1 VHTCFSTSCTCVHCS
16 ASTCICSNKSYKI
29 SHVTQHLQYN
39 TVLYEIAEKPP
50 QQKAQLTCARILRT
64 VSLVCTSLAW
74 ASSKMHSCS
83 CFAVTVIRDHKKQ
96 RKEESCYQEQ
106 NSNICSTGAH
116 STAKQWV
123 SSTHTFC
130 LSRWSMA
137 LLDFGAFEDMEFS
150 GASSSAKTL
159 FSSSIVFWTTVR
171 MMSSS
176 HSWPEE
182 PHGA

>member
-1 VHTCFSTSCTCVHCS
+1 MHTCFSTSCTCVHCS

-39 TVLYEIAEKPP
+39 TVLYEIAEKSP

-64 VSLVCTSLAW
+64 VSLVCTSLAS
-74 ASSKMHSCS
+74 ASSKMHSFS
-83 CFAVTVIRDHKKQ
+83 CFAVMVIRDHKKQ

-130 LSRWSMA
+130 FSRWSMA
-137 LLDFGAFEDMEFS
+137 FLDFGAFVDMEFS
-150 GASSSAKTL
+150 GASSSANTL
-159 FSSSIVFWTTVR
+159 FSSSIVF
-171 MMSSS
+171 
-176 HSWPEE
+176 
-182 PHGA
+182 